1 MENQVDSVVD
11 DAADQKAA
19 QYQAQRASPPYNI
32 AGSGA
37 IGYPSYYPQP
47 TAEQIAKSDRCQA
60 LSYAMQACGHMG
72 DGDHIV
78 NVAKILEAYL
88 KGEVM
93 GSDPDAP
100 RKS

>member
-1 MENQVDSVVD
+1 M
-11 DAADQKAA
+11 ADNVATLETLQKD
-19 QYQAQRASPPYNI
+19 QQT
-32 AGSGA
+32 
-37 IGYPSYYPQP
+37 

-93 GSDPDAP
+93 GSGC
-100 RKS
+100 